1 MDVFLE
7 RLDKHE
13 GCDVVV
19 DSDDFDLAEPEFVI
33 GRADDCSLRL
43 DSKFVSRHHCELI
56 IDEREKAVRVRDL
69 GSQNG
74 TFVNNGPVTDECR
87 LKNGDK
93 LVVGCIPF
101 AVHIWSNG
109 DVPTHAS

>member
-7 RLDKHE
+7 RLDEHE
-13 GCDVVV
+13 DCEIVVEN
-19 DSDDFDLAEPEFVI
+19 DDFNLVDPEFVI
-33 GRADDCSLRL
+33 GRAEDCSLQL

-56 IDEREKAVRVRDL
+56 VDEREHAVHVRDL

-74 TFVNNGPVTDECR
+74 TFVNDGPVTDECK

-101 AVHIWSNG
+101 EVHIWSHS
-109 DVPTHAS
+109 DV